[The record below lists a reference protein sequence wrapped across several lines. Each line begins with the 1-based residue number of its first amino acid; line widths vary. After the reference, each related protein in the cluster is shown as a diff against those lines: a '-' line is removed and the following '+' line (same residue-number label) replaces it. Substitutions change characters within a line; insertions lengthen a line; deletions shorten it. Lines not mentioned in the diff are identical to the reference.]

1 MRTLLVLLDKEFRQ
15 FFRNPFL
22 PKMAVMFPLM
32 VMLVI
37 PWVTTQDV
45 RHVGVAVVDHDRTAA
60 SRRIL
65 QKIGASDYYTLY
77 DVADSYASALGALEE
92 GGIDVIVE
100 IPDGFE
106 RSVATGTPRK
116 VSISANGVNAL
127 KGSLGSQYM
136 VQTVMQTLAEL
147 RAEKGLTAGPDPIAV
162 QNRYNPTLEYRFYM
176 IPALMIMLLIMIC
189 GFLPALNL
197 VGEKEKGTIEQINVT
212 PVGRFT
218 FTLAKLVPYWVIGL
232 VLLAFAMLLAWVVY
246 GLVPVG
252 SFGAICLAAA
262 LFILTMSGIGVV
274 IANNSDT
281 MQQAMFVMFF
291 FVMFFFVMLFV
302 LMSGL
307 VTPVESMP
315 GWAQWI
321 TRFLPPRYFV
331 GIMRAVYL
339 KGTTFAELWG
349 DYAVL
354 AVSASVFGLLAA
366 LTYRKRM

>member
-1 MRTLLVLLDKEFRQ
+1 MTMRTLLVLLDKEFRQ

-22 PKMAVMFPLM
+22 PKMADMFPLM

-291 FVMFFFVMLFV
+291 FVMLFV